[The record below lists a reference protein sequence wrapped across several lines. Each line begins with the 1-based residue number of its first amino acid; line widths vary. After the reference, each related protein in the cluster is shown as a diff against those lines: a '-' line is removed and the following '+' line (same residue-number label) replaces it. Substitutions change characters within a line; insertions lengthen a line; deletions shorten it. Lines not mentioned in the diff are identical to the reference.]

1 MKRSLVIIAIGL
13 AGGLAAQALWF
24 EMRRPEEFSGS
35 DKDIAWMR
43 TELQLSK
50 EQYARIRDLHEQS
63 GPRILA
69 LAAQVSRMKEELEA
83 FEHTRR
89 AGGQIDFLE
98 FARFVDMRRSV
109 DRACLDSTRRLVS
122 DTAAVMTPEQRE
134 RYLSLIGKEPPGS
147 SQL

>member
-1 MKRSLVIIAIGL
+1 MKRSLLIIAIGL
-13 AGGLAAQALWF
+13 AGGIAAQSLWF
-24 EMRRPEEFSGS
+24 ELRRPEEFSGS

-43 TELQLSK
+43 TELQLTG
-50 EQYARIRDLHEQS
+50 EQYARIRVLHEQS

-69 LAAQVSRMKEELEA
+69 LAAQVSRMKDELEA
-83 FEHTRR
+83 FENTRR
-89 AGGQIDFLE
+89 TGGQIDFLE

-134 RYLSLIGKEPPGS
+134 RYLSMIGQDPAS
-147 SQL
+147 NTRL